1 MNPQMNESK
10 IKASLPEKVYR
21 VDWRN
26 PIGKGGQKQAYI
38 ADVDGYD
45 FSLVLKIIFPS
56 SDSLDRIKR
65 EIRAVECIRHENIP
79 QIFESNID
87 SVTDSSQI
95 VWLLEERVHGQSL
108 RTIIQNQYVFTLK
121 NVVNFLDVMLSVL
134 EVTEKNNIV
143 HRDIKPDNI
152 MLDDDG
158 KYWLLDFGIAR
169 HLDLESLTLTNSP
182 FGLFTV
188 GYSASEQFRNRKK
201 DIDIRAD
208 LFSLGVVVT
217 EMIQGY
223 NPYLHE
229 ANDILQV
236 IKRIEQYPLPALRI
250 NGDDQFMLARFIKM
264 LGDNRISRRPSSVAE
279 AQKIFEIVKSTL
291 KM

>member
-1 MNPQMNESK
+1 MKSQINEAE
-10 IKASLPEKVYR
+10 IKASLPEKIYQ

-38 ADVDGYD
+38 ADVDGYELP
-45 FSLVLKIIFPS
+45 LVLKIIFPS
-56 SDSLDRIKR
+56 TDSLDRIKR
-65 EIRAVECIRHENIP
+65 EIQAVACIRHENIP
-79 QIFESNID
+79 QIFESNVD
-87 SVTDSSQI
+87 SITDISQI

-108 RTIIQNQYVFTLK
+108 RSIIQNRYAFTLK
-121 NVVNFLDVMLSVL
+121 DVVKFLDVMLSVL
-134 EVTEKNNIV
+134 EVTEHNNIV

-208 LFSLGVVVT
+208 LFSLGVVAT

-229 ANDILQV
+229 ANNVLQI

-264 LGDNRISRRPSSVAE
+264 LGDNRISRRPGSVAE
-279 AQKIFEIVKSTL
+279 AQKIFEVVKSTL

>member
-1 MNPQMNESK
+1 MNESE
-10 IKASLPEKVYR
+10 IKASLPKKIYR

-26 PIGKGGQKQAYI
+26 PIGKGGQKQAYM
-38 ADVDGYD
+38 ADVEGYD
-45 FSLVLKIIFPS
+45 LPLVLKIIFPS
-56 SDSLDRIKR
+56 TDSLERIKR
-65 EIRAVECIRHENIP
+65 EIRAVECIQHENIP
-79 QIFESNID
+79 QVIESNVD

-95 VWLLEERVHGQSL
+95 VWLLEERVNGQSL
-108 RTIIQNQYVFTLK
+108 RTIIQNRYAFTLK
-121 NVVNFLDVMLSVL
+121 NVVEFLNVMLSVL

-152 MLDDDG
+152 MLDDEG

-169 HLDLESLTLTNSP
+169 HLNLESLTLTNAP

-208 LFSLGVVVT
+208 LFSLGVVAT

-229 ANDILQV
+229 ANDVLQI

-264 LGDNRISRRPSSVAE
+264 LGDNRISRRPGSVAE
-279 AQKIFEIVKSTL
+279 AQKIFEVVKSTL

>member
-1 MNPQMNESK
+1 
-10 IKASLPEKVYR
+10 
-21 VDWRN
+21 
-26 PIGKGGQKQAYI
+26 
-38 ADVDGYD
+38 
-45 FSLVLKIIFPS
+45 LVLKIIFPS
-56 SDSLDRIKR
+56 TDSLERIKR
-65 EIRAVECIRHENIP
+65 EIRAVECIQHENIP
-79 QIFESNID
+79 QVIESNVD

-95 VWLLEERVHGQSL
+95 VWLLEERVNGQSL
-108 RTIIQNQYVFTLK
+108 RTIIQNRYAFTLK
-121 NVVNFLDVMLSVL
+121 NVVEFLNVMLSVL

-152 MLDDDG
+152 MLDDEG

-169 HLDLESLTLTNSP
+169 HLDLESLTLTNAP

-208 LFSLGVVVT
+208 LFSLGVVAT

-229 ANDILQV
+229 ANDVLQI

-264 LGDNRISRRPSSVAE
+264 LGDNRISRRPGSVAE
-279 AQKIFEIVKSTL
+279 AQKIFEVVKSTL